1 MEFIRN
7 RIHESG
13 PEGFGLRGRN
23 DNGGE
28 ENSPDLGLP
37 SSSSSSSSSLAMLT
51 TLRTRTR
58 KSVQVVT
65 GERDIQRNNDDEVF
79 YMPLRKSKSLP
90 TPSSSNSNSIFS
102 EFASDKNNNN
112 NNNNDNS
119 NNNNNNNDNSNNNN
133 SNNNNDN
140 NDNNILALRNIKEV
154 DTPKR
159 DGIGIFGNSSS
170 RSRSM
175 ALLFKKVRNRLI
187 CC

>member
-28 ENSPDLGLP
+28 ENSPDLGFP

-51 TLRTRTR
+51 ALPTRTR

-65 GERDIQRNNDDEVF
+65 GERDIQRNNDEDVF

-90 TPSSSNSNSIFS
+90 TTSPSSSNSNSIFS

-112 NNNNDNS
+112 NDND
-119 NNNNNNNDNSNNNN
+119 
-133 SNNNNDN
+133 NNDN
-140 NDNNILALRNIKEV
+140 NNNILALRNIKEV

-175 ALLFKKVRNRLI
+175 ALLFKKVRNRFV

>member
-37 SSSSSSSSSLAMLT
+37 SSSSSSSSSSSLAMLT
-51 TLRTRTR
+51 ALPTRTR
-58 KSVQVVT
+58 KSLQVVT
-65 GERDIQRNNDDEVF
+65 GERDIERNNDEEVF

-90 TPSSSNSNSIFS
+90 TPSPSISNSNSNSNSIFS
-102 EFASDKNNNN
+102 EFSSDKNNNNNNYNYNNNNN
-112 NNNNDNS
+112 NNNNDN
-119 NNNNNNNDNSNNNN
+119 NNGND
-133 SNNNNDN
+133 
-140 NDNNILALRNIKEV
+140 NILALKNVKEV

-175 ALLFKKVRNRLI
+175 AILFKKV
-187 CC
+187 

>member
-23 DNGGE
+23 DNWGE
-28 ENSPDLGLP
+28 ENSPDLGFP
-37 SSSSSSSSSLAMLT
+37 SSSSSSSSSSSLAMLT
-51 TLRTRTR
+51 ALPTRTR

-65 GERDIQRNNDDEVF
+65 GERDIERNNDEEVF

-90 TPSSSNSNSIFS
+90 TPSPTPSPSPSISISNSNLIFS

-112 NNNNDNS
+112 ND
-119 NNNNNNNDNSNNNN
+119 
-133 SNNNNDN
+133 NNDN
-140 NDNNILALRNIKEV
+140 NNNILALRNIKEV

-175 ALLFKKVRNRLI
+175 AILFKKV
-187 CC
+187 